1 MEEGYSFVWPA
12 SGVSYIISP
21 DNKKIMLEAEGNIP
35 YIVKDSDFC
44 STMVDEQI
52 ENISKMITGYIDV
65 GQQPEIVDY
74 DIDPQGLN
82 CDMDDLPCVP
92 QKRKRR
98 KRNKK
103 DLSIPGEEGRG
114 KEHED
119 PEVMEEAVDED
130 DVDDLEVDVIDG
142 ASRMVRRGMLKAE
155 AKVIQYLL
163 IHRYKTPY

>member
-1 MEEGYSFVWPA
+1 M
-12 SGVSYIISP
+12 
-21 DNKKIMLEAEGNIP
+21 
-35 YIVKDSDFC
+35 
-44 STMVDEQI
+44 
-52 ENISKMITGYIDV
+52 
-65 GQQPEIVDY
+65 DY

-103 DLSIPGEEGRG
+103 DLSIPGEEEGRG